1 MTETSTAKGSREG
14 PAETADPSSP
24 GHSLGTLF
32 RSWLRATVGSKN
44 GADWRETIEDL
55 IEDGDNGA
63 DPSVATHERM
73 LLANILRLKDLT
85 AYDVMIPRADIFAL
99 DVATPLPDALRQL
112 SERAH
117 SRVPV
122 FHETLDDVVGMVHI
136 KDLLGYLDDPATGQM
151 REATL
156 ADLRRDLLIV
166 APSMPLLDLLLE
178 MRQNRQ
184 QMALVVDEFGG
195 IDGLVTIE
203 DLVEEIVGD
212 IEDEHEADT
221 APELI
226 TRPDGTWLADAR
238 VLLEDFEALAG
249 PVREAGEEL
258 DDIDTLGGL
267 VYALA
272 GRIPARGELIS
283 HPTGLEFE
291 VVDADPRRIRR
302 LRIRRAQR
310 AEKKDA
316 PEGTT
321 PPAPP
326 ADDHRQD

>member
-1 MTETSTAKGSREG
+1 M
-14 PAETADPSSP
+14 
-24 GHSLGTLF
+24 
-32 RSWLRATVGSKN
+32 V
-44 GADWRETIEDL
+44 
-55 IEDGDNGA
+55 
-63 DPSVATHERM
+63 
-73 LLANILRLKDLT
+73 
-85 AYDVMIPRADIFAL
+85 PRADI
-99 DVATPLPDALRQL
+99 VAVEIETPLAELREL
-112 SERAH
+112 IARRAH
-117 SRVPV
+117 SRLPV
-122 FHETLDDVVGMVHI
+122 YRETLDDVVGLVHI
-136 KDLLGYLDDPATGQM
+136 KDVVAMSGRTDA
-151 REATL
+151 EVH
-156 ADLRRDLLIV
+156 LRDILRDVLVV
-166 APSMPLLDLLLE
+166 APSMPALDLLLE
-178 MRQNRQ
+178 MRQSRQ

-249 PVREAGEEL
+249 PVRQAEEEL

-267 VYALA
+267 VFALA

-302 LRIRRAQR
+302 LRIRRAQM
-310 AEKKDA
+310 AGQKGAPDEKRVPD
-316 PEGTT
+316 ESTVST
-321 PPAPP
+321 PP
-326 ADDHRQD
+326 ADDDRQD